1 MDHILRPTKFV
12 MVPNV
17 TIAPLRQHGSSQRK
31 VCAILGLLCCCGEL
45 RELSSTVLA
54 AAGKCRSFPLCL
66 DVRLCKG
73 CRNVASH
80 VPSTF
85 CEHLLDVRWCRKRG
99 DEGGSVVWCRPAFH
113 GRSKRNINRCRT
125 AYLDDH
131 MVDSHQNLSKPSYSN
146 FTIVL
151 NFQNS
156 YSLCCRRSTK

>member
-1 MDHILRPTKFV
+1 

-31 VCAILGLLCCCGEL
+31 VCAISGLLCCCGEL
-45 RELSSTVLA
+45 RELSSTVFA

-73 CRNVASH
+73 CQNVASH

-113 GRSKRNINRCRT
+113 GRSKRNINHCQT
-125 AYLDDH
+125 AYLNDH
-131 MVDSHQNLSKPSYSN
+131 MVDSRQNPSESPSSYLA
-146 FTIVL
+146 IVFDL
-151 NFQNS
+151 QNS
-156 YSLCCRRSTK
+156 RSLYSSTVVEILE